1 MDLPPVPLPCGW
13 CQYRAMTRRSP
24 WRRGRTYAREV
35 ATLEHEVGDD
45 TVEGRALVAEA
56 MLVRRELAEVARG
69 LGDHI
74 VVELEDDAAEWPAVD
89 GDIKL

>member
-1 MDLPPVPLPCGW
+1 M
-13 CQYRAMTRRSP
+13 
-24 WRRGRTYAREV
+24 
-35 ATLEHEVGDD
+35 
-45 TVEGRALVAEA
+45 EGRALVAEA